1 MEYLYFPDNRLEY
14 IPATISFVL
23 VIIIA
28 LFAIKFLKKHSEK
41 ELLKAMEIE
50 NKILE
55 NKKKN
60 DLQIP
65 EQIKQQNKQ
74 SE

>member
-1 MEYLYFPDNRLEY
+1 MEYLYFPDNKLEY

-50 NKILE
+50 SKILE

-60 DLQIP
+60 DQQIS

>member
-1 MEYLYFPDNRLEY
+1 MEYLYFPDNKLEY

-50 NKILE
+50 SKILE

-60 DLQIP
+60 DQQIT

>member
-50 NKILE
+50 SKILE

-60 DLQIP
+60 DQQVT